1 MTLCN
6 IGNTNAT
13 FLKDGIITRL
23 KISDFKNYKPEEK
36 VFFISVND
44 EVLSFLKI
52 SSVSSA
58 ILPFGS
64 AIVNILFH
72 LSFRLL
78 IFALNERLTSYLKWH
93 F

>member
-23 KISDFKNYKPEEK
+23 KVSDFKNYKPEEK

-44 EVLSFLKI
+44 EVLSFLKNNKMFI
-52 SSVSSA
+52 NLEPYFV
-58 ILPFGS
+58 IDT
-64 AIVNILFH
+64 I
-72 LSFRLL
+72 
-78 IFALNERLTSYLKWH
+78 YQ
-93 F
+93 

>member
-44 EVLSFLKI
+44 EVLSFLKNNKMFTNLEPYF
-52 SSVSSA
+52 A
-58 ILPFGS
+58 IDT
-64 AIVNILFH
+64 I
-72 LSFRLL
+72 
-78 IFALNERLTSYLKWH
+78 
-93 F
+93 